1 MINFK
6 GSHRMIKNFKNHY
19 TFSIAVFTYLII
31 NFNDKSPFWG
41 LMDDATSIRLSKQFS
56 SKPFFTTI
64 EWVAQN
70 NSHGMFRPFF
80 VLQQYFQYIFY
91 DFNNPFPTYALNIF
105 TVIFGIFLFTLVFID
120 KNDLYI
126 FYALLLL
133 WPYTY
138 DWFIMPTLNEKFG
151 LIFLSL
157 SLLLKSRG
165 ISAYLKLLLGI
176 FALLIKLNIVI
187 FLPIVIYIEKT
198 KNEKFYA
205 TTGMLCGLIVQTFF
219 FFYYPDSYY
228 NTGLIETF
236 QLINFFTIQ
245 NLVVEVIVIFI
256 IIDILFLNN
265 DTNKRYFL
273 FSLLISIF
281 LSFIILNLRNSSF
294 AYLGTILIFPI
305 SIYLI
310 SLINRLN
317 LNKIKYIFLI
327 VSLITSNL
335 LFLTPRLERWN
346 DIGSIVSIKSENK
359 SVYFC
364 GEGRFMLNVWDIEAN
379 NTKNSFFSNFTDIV
393 LSESIWM
400 NSFSDNFKYIE
411 YVESK
416 NVSYIVD
423 PYCDESLIFYSS
435 IIGCNFDILYKK
447 EIIYID
453 SLDCST

>member
-1 MINFK
+1 MMINKF
-6 GSHRMIKNFKNHY
+6 NNHY
-19 TFSIAVFTYLII
+19 IFSIAVSIYMII

-41 LMDDATSIRLSKQFS
+41 IMDDATSIRLSKQFS
-56 SKPFFTTI
+56 DKPFFTTI

-80 VLQQYFQYIFY
+80 VLQQYIQYIFY

-105 TVIFGIFLFTLVFID
+105 IVTFGIFLFTRVFVN

-126 FYALLLL
+126 FYSLFLL

-157 SLLLKSRG
+157 SLLLKKRG
-165 ISAYLKLLLGI
+165 LSAYLKLLFGI
-176 FALLIKLNIVI
+176 FAMLIKLNIVI
-187 FLPIVIYIEKT
+187 FLPIVMYIEKT
-198 KNEKFYA
+198 KNEKFYT
-205 TTGMLCGLIVQTFF
+205 TTGMMFGLIVQTFF

-228 NTGLIETF
+228 NTGLIETL

-245 NLVVEVIVIFI
+245 NLVVGVIVILV
-256 IIDILFLNN
+256 IIDILFLKN
-265 DTNKRYFL
+265 DTNTKYFL
-273 FSLLISIF
+273 FSLLVSIS

-310 SLINRLN
+310 SFINKLN

-335 LFLTPRLERWN
+335 LFLTPRLERFN
-346 DIGSIVSIKSENK
+346 DIGNIISIKSENK

-364 GEGRFMLNVWDIEAN
+364 SEGRFMLNVWDTEEN
-379 NTKNSFFSNFTDIV
+379 NTENSFFSNFTDVV
-393 LSESIWM
+393 LSESIWV
-400 NSFSDNFKYIE
+400 NSFSNNFNYIE

-423 PYCDESLIFYSS
+423 PYCDESLIFYTS
-435 IIGCNFDILYKK
+435 ILGCKFETLYKK

>member
-1 MINFK
+1 M
-6 GSHRMIKNFKNHY
+6 
-19 TFSIAVFTYLII
+19 II

-41 LMDDATSIRLSKQFS
+41 IMDDATSIRLSKQFS
-56 SKPFFTTI
+56 DKPFFTTM
-64 EWVAQN
+64 EWLAQN
-70 NSHGMFRPFF
+70 NSNGMFRPFF

-105 TVIFGIFLFTLVFID
+105 IVFFAIFLFTRLLVE
-120 KNDLYI
+120 KKDLYT
-126 FYALLLL
+126 FYALFLL

-138 DWFIMPTLNEKFG
+138 DWLMMPTLNEKFG

-157 SLLLKSRG
+157 SLLLKKRG
-165 ISAYLKLLLGI
+165 LSAYLKLLFGI
-176 FALLIKLNIVI
+176 FAMLIKLNIVI
-187 FLPIVIYIEKT
+187 FLPIVMYIEKT
-198 KNEKFYA
+198 KNEKFYT
-205 TTGMLCGLIVQTFF
+205 TTGMMFGLIVQTFF

-228 NTGLIETF
+228 NTGLIETL

-245 NLVVEVIVIFI
+245 NLVVGVIVILV
-256 IIDILFLNN
+256 IIDILFLKN
-265 DTNKRYFL
+265 DTNTKYFL
-273 FSLLISIF
+273 FSLLISIS

-310 SLINRLN
+310 SFINKLN

-335 LFLTPRLERWN
+335 LFLTPRLERFN
-346 DIGSIVSIKSENK
+346 DIGNIISIKSENK

-364 GEGRFMLNVWDIEAN
+364 SEGRFMLNVWDTEEN
-379 NTKNSFFSNFTDIV
+379 NTENSFFSNFTDVV
-393 LSESIWM
+393 LSESIWV
-400 NSFSDNFKYIE
+400 NSFSNNFNYIE

-423 PYCDESLIFYSS
+423 PYCDESLIFYTS
-435 IIGCNFDILYKK
+435 ILGCKFETLYKK

>member
-1 MINFK
+1 
-6 GSHRMIKNFKNHY
+6 MIKNIKNHY
-19 TFSIAVFTYLII
+19 IFSIALFTYLII

-56 SKPFFTTI
+56 NKPFFTTI
-64 EWVAQN
+64 EWLAQN

-105 TVIFGIFLFTLVFID
+105 IVIFAIFLFTRVFVE

-126 FYALLLL
+126 FYALFLL

-151 LIFLSL
+151 LIILSL
-157 SLLLKSRG
+157 CLLLKSRG

-176 FALLIKLNIVI
+176 FAMLIKLNIVI

-198 KNEKFYA
+198 KNEKFYT
-205 TTGMLCGLIVQTFF
+205 TTGMMFGLIVQTFF

-228 NTGLIETF
+228 NTGLIEAF

-245 NLVVEVIVIFI
+245 NLVVEVIAILI

-265 DTNKRYFL
+265 DTNKKYFL
-273 FSLLISIF
+273 FSLLISIS
-281 LSFIILNLRNSSF
+281 LSFIILNLRNSSY
-294 AYLGTILIFPI
+294 AYLGTVLIFPI
-305 SIYLI
+305 SLYLI
-310 SLINRLN
+310 SLINRLD
-317 LNKIKYIFLI
+317 LKKIKYIFLI
-327 VSLITSNL
+327 VTLITSNL

-346 DIGSIVSIKSENK
+346 DIGSIISIKSENK

-364 GEGRFMLNVWDIEAN
+364 SEGRFMLNVWDFEAN
-379 NTKNSFFSNFTDIV
+379 NTENSYFSNFTDVV
-393 LSESIWM
+393 LSKSIWV

-411 YVESK
+411 YIASK
-416 NVSYIVD
+416 NLSYIVD